1 MTIRRGAP
9 FVLLLVLVAGCTIP
23 SGEVPDADPLSG
35 ALSFL
40 QAGAEIVAIAIE
52 TLGVLVIV
60 KGAVTAALAF
70 MQDWFDELAA
80 LAACRDYREQ
90 LGLAILLG
98 LEFLVAGDIIRTVA
112 VRPTFASVAL
122 LAAIIV
128 LRTFLSFALEIE
140 IEGRLPWESKQD

>member
-1 MTIRRGAP
+1 VTIRRGVP

-23 SGEVPDADPLSG
+23 SGEVPGADPLNG

-40 QAGAEIVAIAIE
+40 QAGAEIIAIAIE
-52 TLGVLVIV
+52 FLGILVIV
-60 KGAVTAALAF
+60 KGAATAALAF
-70 MQDWFDELAA
+70 MQDWFGELAA

-112 VRPTFASVAL
+112 VRPTFTSVAL